1 MTKISV
7 IFPFFNGEYYIEEAM
22 DSLINQTIFEDIE
35 VIIVDDGSID
45 NARFLVNKYVL
56 DYDNIHLFCQ
66 ENKGVSSARNLAM
79 KHVKGEYVH
88 FMDADDFL
96 PFDTYEKLYDL
107 AKKGNYDIVSG
118 AFLRFND
125 DKTWMEII
133 SKYIYEDLHE
143 TMENIQLKDYPNLT
157 WDMLIWNKLYKRELL
172 EKNKIQFPL
181 GLRFQDNLFSM
192 EVISKASSIA
202 LIPDYV
208 YFWRVRNIGESETQQ
223 YNIKRMHDLIK
234 VFGLVNE
241 FIKENIHDKNVLA
254 TKYLKWLVYDIPGYI
269 RIIPSYPKENHEF
282 LLESI
287 YDIYE
292 SIPKEYTKDLNTHFT
307 LLYEMLENKDWE
319 SLLLYG
325 SNDYKN
331 NPVLP
336 DGLEEEYVKK
346 IDFKKDALDECLDIY
361 TRKVS
366 KDGNH
371 INFKIGYL
379 MPYIS
384 NDENHEIH
392 VKVVSPDSEYE
403 LDSKYIKGDE
413 FSIDVD
419 SLGFGE
425 SALMMTYKADGI
437 EKEYYLKTSERES
450 YCYDDF
456 DVEIARGNA
465 SDLRLIKRHK
475 GKSDYTI
482 KEVDFEDGDFI
493 ELKGISSNTIENI
506 SIKDYLDFVEF
517 KYPIKYERINDAEHQ
532 FVVKIP
538 YNDLLKVPVKKWDFY
553 LDGEFN
559 KIHLEEDLEFINE
572 KYRIFLKNYG
582 NRIVLELYRYNP
594 IETIEKL
601 ESEKI
606 RLSNEKQGLIKEKE
620 QLKQDINKISK
631 EKEELTNKKQ
641 IIVKE
646 RDEHEEK
653 NRILEEKVKEFKNR
667 KDVRAVDFIKKILH
681 K

>member
-7 IFPFFNGEYYIEEAM
+7 IFPFYNGEYYIEEAM
-22 DSLINQTIFEDIE
+22 DSLINQSIFEDIE
-35 VIIVDDGSID
+35 VIIVDDGSTD

-66 ENKGVSSARNLAM
+66 ENEGVSSARNLAM

-96 PFDTYEKLYDL
+96 PSDTYEKLYNL
-107 AKKGNYDIVSG
+107 AKKGDYDITSG
-118 AFLRFND
+118 AFLRFDD
-125 DKTWMEII
+125 DKTWLEII
-133 SKYIYEDLHE
+133 SKYIYEDLNE

-172 EKNKIQFPL
+172 EKNNIQFPL
-181 GLRFQDNLFSM
+181 GLRFQDNLFSI
-192 EVISKASSIA
+192 EVLSKASSIA

-208 YFWRVRNIGESETQQ
+208 YFWRVRNIGKSETQK
-223 YNIKRMHDLIK
+223 YNIKRMTDLIK
-234 VFGLVNE
+234 IFGLLNE

-254 TKYLKWLVYDIPGYI
+254 IKYLKWLVYDIPGYI
-269 RIIPSYPKENHEF
+269 RIIPSYPKENQEF

-336 DGLEEEYVKK
+336 DGLKEEYAKK
-346 IDFKKDALDECLDIY
+346 IDFKKDALGECLDIY

-366 KDGNH
+366 KDGKKL
-371 INFKIGYL
+371 IFKIGFK
-379 MPYIS
+379 MPYVS
-384 NDENHEIH
+384 NDEDHEIH

-413 FSIDVD
+413 FSIDGD

-425 SALMMTYKADGI
+425 STLMMTYKADGI
-437 EKEYYLKTSERES
+437 EKEYYLKTSERKS
-450 YCYDDF
+450 YSYDDF

-465 SDLRLIKRHK
+465 SDLRLIKRQK
-475 GKSDYTI
+475 GKSDYI
-482 KEVDFEDGDFI
+482 INEVEFEDKDFI
-493 ELKGISSNTIENI
+493 ELKGISGGAIENI
-506 SIKDYLDFVEF
+506 SIKDYLDFAEF
-517 KYPIKYERINDAEHQ
+517 KYPIKYEKINDKECQ
-532 FVVKIP
+532 FIVKIP
-538 YNDLLKVPVKKWDFY
+538 YDDLLKVPVKKWDFY
-553 LDGEFN
+553 LDGEFD
-559 KIHLEEDLEFINE
+559 KINLEENWEFINE

-601 ESEKI
+601 ESEEI

-620 QLKQDINKISK
+620 QLEKDINKISK
-631 EKEELTNKKQ
+631 EKEKLTNKKQ
-641 IIVKE
+641 KIVKE
-646 RDEHEEK
+646 RDKHKDK
-653 NRILEEKVKEFKNR
+653 NRILEKKVKEYKNR

>member
-22 DSLINQTIFEDIE
+22 DSIINQTIFEDIE

-66 ENKGVSSARNLAM
+66 ENEGVSSARNLAM

-88 FMDADDFL
+88 FMDADDFI
-96 PFDTYEKLYDL
+96 PFDAYEKLYNL
-107 AKKGNYDIVSG
+107 AKKGNHDIVSG
-118 AFLRFND
+118 PFLRFND
-125 DKTWMEII
+125 EKTWMEIL
-133 SKYIYEDLHE
+133 SKDIYENIHE
-143 TMENIQLKDYPNLT
+143 TVENIQLKDYPNLT

-172 EKNKIQFPL
+172 EKNKIQFAE
-181 GLRFQDNLFSM
+181 GLRFQDNIFSI
-192 EVISKASSIA
+192 EVLSKASSIA

-208 YFWRVRNIGESETQQ
+208 YFWRVRNIGKSDTQTFDL
-223 YNIKRMHDLIK
+223 KRINDLIE
-234 VFGLVNE
+234 VFWLVDE
-241 FIKENIHDKNVLA
+241 YLKENIKDEKVLSK
-254 TKYLKWLVYDIPGYI
+254 KYLKWLELDIPGYI
-269 RIIPSYPKENHEF
+269 RIIPAYPKENHEF

-287 YDIYE
+287 YDIYK

-307 LLYEMLENKDWE
+307 LLYEMLKNKDWE

-336 DGLEEEYVKK
+336 DGLKEEYVKK
-346 IDFKKDALDECLDIY
+346 IDFKKDALGECLDIY

-366 KDGNH
+366 KDEKC

-384 NDENHEIH
+384 KDEDHEIH

-425 SALMMTYKADGI
+425 ITLMMTYKADGI

-450 YCYDDF
+450 YSYDDF

-465 SDLRLIKRHK
+465 SDLRLIKRQK
-475 GKSDYTI
+475 GESDYI
-482 KEVDFEDGDFI
+482 INEVEFEDGDFI
-493 ELKGISSNTIENI
+493 ELKGISGNAIKNI
-506 SIKDYLDFVEF
+506 SIKDYLDFAEF
-517 KYPIKYERINDAEHQ
+517 KYPIKYEKINDKECQ
-532 FVVKIP
+532 FIVKIP
-538 YNDLLKVPVKKWDFY
+538 YDDLLKVPVKKWDFY
-553 LDGEFN
+553 LDGEFD
-559 KIHLEEDLEFINE
+559 KINLEENWEFINE

-601 ESEKI
+601 EIEKI

-620 QLKQDINKISK
+620 K
-631 EKEELTNKKQ
+631 LTKKKQ
-641 IIVKE
+641 KIVKE
-646 RDEHEEK
+646 RDKHKDK
-653 NRILEEKVKEFKNR
+653 NRILEKKVKEYKNR
-667 KDVRAVDFIKKILH
+667 KDVRAVDFIKKIPKIIKKIH
-681 K
+681 NR

>member
-172 EKNKIQFPL
+172 EKNKIQFPM

-192 EVISKASSIA
+192 EVLSKASSIA

-208 YFWRVRNIGESETQQ
+208 YFWRVRNIGKSETQL
-223 YNIKRMHDLIK
+223 YNIKRMEDLIE
-234 VFGLVNE
+234 VFRLVNE
-241 FIKENIHDKNVLA
+241 FIKENIHDNNVLA

-269 RIIPSYPKENHEF
+269 RIIPTYPKENQEF

-292 SIPKEYTKDLNTHFT
+292 SIPKEYTKGLNTHFT

-336 DGLEEEYVKK
+336 DGLKEEYVKK

-506 SIKDYLDFVEF
+506 SIKDYLDFAEF
-517 KYPIKYERINDAEHQ
+517 KYPIKYERINNAEHQ